1 MVAVTVDYDLHRRI
15 QVRRFEAGRDR
26 ALAAGNL
33 SPVKRARLT
42 HNGHGMTVAALALL
56 AGVSAPTVLSAEA
69 GRPTTGRTKRRIA
82 YVLERPVDV
91 LFPDA

>member
-1 MVAVTVDYDLHRRI
+1 MTLDYDLHRRI

-26 ALAAGNL
+26 ALAAGNM
-33 SPVKRARLT
+33 SPVKRARLE

-69 GRPTTGRTKRRIA
+69 GRPTTARTKRRLA
-82 YVLERPVDV
+82 YVLDQPVEA
-91 LFPDA
+91 LFPDV